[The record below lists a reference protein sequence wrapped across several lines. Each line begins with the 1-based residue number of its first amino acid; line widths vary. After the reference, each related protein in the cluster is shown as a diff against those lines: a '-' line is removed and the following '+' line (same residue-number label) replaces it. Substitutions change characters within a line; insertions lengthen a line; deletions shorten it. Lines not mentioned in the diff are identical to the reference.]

1 MLVANVFEPGD
12 NGVTVQPLIV
22 FGFPSNLTRG
32 GHRQNFTDRLIG
44 WAQAIIAAFHLI
56 NGGPPP

>member
-1 MLVANVFEPGD
+1 MALDRRQDRILNKGCQVEMSWLSYN
-12 NGVTVQPLIV
+12 III
-22 FGFPSNLTRG
+22 RG
-32 GHRQNFTDRLIG
+32 GHRQNFPDRLIG